1 MYFSIR
7 NEKIHKLNI
16 ITCRLQVRNSVG
28 FRHFLSPHFSFF
40 SKFVVKFLDLNEEG
54 MAHETTTQKIR
65 LVPAFWPHCTFLYT
79 LRSWCFLFYFICSH
93 VYINSRFSW
102 DGLYNQPATP
112 HQSKSWLMHGD
123 LSHPSVACVATHGT
137 VARGRGDTPTPVARL
152 VGDRPLCHRAP
163 ALHCL
168 GIYL

>member
-28 FRHFLSPHFSFF
+28 FRDFLSPHFSFF

-65 LVPAFWPHCTFLYT
+65 LVPAF
-79 LRSWCFLFYFICSH
+79 
-93 VYINSRFSW
+93 
-102 DGLYNQPATP
+102 
-112 HQSKSWLMHGD
+112 
-123 LSHPSVACVATHGT
+123 
-137 VARGRGDTPTPVARL
+137 
-152 VGDRPLCHRAP
+152 
-163 ALHCL
+163 
-168 GIYL
+168 

>member
-28 FRHFLSPHFSFF
+28 LRHFLSPHFFFF
-40 SKFVVKFLDLNEEG
+40 SEFVVKFLDLNEEG

-65 LVPAFWPHCTFLYT
+65 LVPAFWPHCTLLYT

-93 VYINSRFSW
+93 VYINGWFDW
-102 DGLYNQPATP
+102 DGFYNQPAALIDAWRPVRASRTGRP
-112 HQSKSWLMHGD
+112 REGRQAPYRLLWGRSAPLFAIESLR
-123 LSHPSVACVATHGT
+123 CT
-137 VARGRGDTPTPVARL
+137 V
-152 VGDRPLCHRAP
+152 
-163 ALHCL
+163 
-168 GIYL
+168 

>member
-28 FRHFLSPHFSFF
+28 LCHFLSPHFSFF
-40 SKFVVKFLDLNEEG
+40 SEFVVKFLDLNEEG

-79 LRSWCFLFYFICSH
+79 LHSWCFLFYFICSH

-102 DGLYNQPATP
+102 DGLCNQKADWCTETCRTRRWRASWRTERSPEGGATP
-112 HQSKSWLMHGD
+112 LP
-123 LSHPSVACVATHGT
+123 LSPVWWATGPFATEPPHCT
-137 VARGRGDTPTPVARL
+137 V
-152 VGDRPLCHRAP
+152 
-163 ALHCL
+163 
-168 GIYL
+168 